1 MNMRKCL
8 SLWMLVSLFGSA
20 VAFAAP
26 QPSIVPKGWELNFR
40 YRDPERIAVTVPG
53 RSEPV
58 VYWYMLYTVEN
69 RTDEA
74 RGFYPTFTIVTDTLN
89 VVESEIGV
97 SPEAFRAIKR
107 RWADPLLLAASQIN
121 GKLLVGEDRAK
132 RGVAIWPDFDP
143 KAREFTVY
151 VTGLSGETTRIA
163 NPAFDAEK
171 PVGPQNLRFFILHK
185 TLEIP
190 YRLPGGT
197 EGRSIAVPQRLNRE
211 PVWVMR

>member
-1 MNMRKCL
+1 MRKYL
-8 SLWMLVSLFGSA
+8 LFGTLGA
-20 VAFAAP
+20 LLVATVGHAAP
-26 QPSIVPKGWELNFR
+26 EPSIVPKSWELNFR
-40 YRDPERIAVTVPG
+40 YRDPERIAVTLPG
-53 RSEPV
+53 RAEPV

-74 RGFYPTFTIVTDTLN
+74 REFYPTFTIVTDTLN
-89 VVESEIGV
+89 VVESDVGV

-107 RWADPLLLAASQIN
+107 RWEDSLLLPPSQIN

-151 VTGLSGETTRIA
+151 ISGLSGETTRIS
-163 NPAFDAEK
+163 NPAFNPEK
-171 PVGPQNLRFFILHK
+171 PVGPRNPRLFILHK

-190 YRLPGGT
+190 YRLPGG
-197 EGRSIAVPQRLNRE
+197 EGDRSRAVPERLSRE
-211 PVWVMR
+211 PHWVMR